1 MALSDPFFSPGDVLR
16 RMQAIES
23 QQRVSSRSLSGTTI
37 KSGGILLKD
46 DGTIRVEDQTGAIV
60 LTVGKLPSG
69 DYGLSATN
77 AAGQSVELS
86 TVAFGEVSDF
96 IATSQTLNL
105 SANTWGDL
113 ATVGPRVTNVE
124 VGNSGR
130 VRVQWGAGLSP
141 GASNSGG
148 LPSQLA
154 RMGIE
159 VSGPTT
165 IAPSTSRAAQIGYTA
180 GGTASI
186 AGNMSASFTT
196 LFSGLTP
203 GLYTFTCK
211 YMTAN
216 ANNGSAANRFLI
228 VQPY

>member
-86 TVAFGEVSDF
+86 TIAFGEYPDF
-96 IATSQTLNL
+96 IATQETVNL

-113 ATVGPRVTNVE
+113 SVVGPRVASVE
-124 VGNSGR
+124 VGETGR
-130 VRVQWGAGLSP
+130 ARVQWGATLVT
-141 GASNSGG
+141 GASGT
-148 LPSQLA
+148 SQLV
-154 RMGIE
+154 RMGLE
-159 VSGPTT
+159 VSGPTSVS
-165 IAPSTSRAAQIGYTA
+165 PSTSRAAQVGYTSSGTTTA
-180 GGTASI
+180 GVTGS
-186 AGNMSASFTT
+186 MSFTT
-196 LFSGLTP
+196 VFTGLTP

-211 YMTAN
+211 YMTAVT
-216 ANNGSAANRFLI
+216 NNGQVYNRFLL